1 MKVKQI
7 DKTLEQLEG
16 EVWEDINYPTNLVKT
31 IYLLRKKILKDFSVE
46 DLRIVIGQSFSLPYL
61 IPLAIEKLNQNI
73 LAEGDYFEGDL
84 LKSVLDSDKSFWV
97 ANKKYWQIVKE
108 LYVKNEKILQLDD
121 SYKQLK
127 KSFEQFVMIHDN
139 S

>member
-108 LYVKNEKILQLDD
+108 LYV
-121 SYKQLK
+121 
-127 KSFEQFVMIHDN
+127 
-139 S
+139 

>member
-1 MKVKQI
+1 MKAKQI
-7 DKTLEQLEG
+7 DKTLEQLED
-16 EVWEDINYPTNLVKT
+16 EVWEEIDYPTNLVKT
-31 IYLLRKKILKDFSVE
+31 VSLLRKKVLRDFSVE

-73 LAEGDYFEGDL
+73 LAEGDYYEGDL
-84 LKSVLDSDKSFWV
+84 LKSVLDSDKSFWA
-97 ANKKYWQIVKE
+97 ANKDYWQIVKE
-108 LYVKNEKILQLDD
+108 SYVKNERILQSDD
-121 SYKQLK
+121 FYKQLK